1 MENTH
6 TKTLG
11 VIINDINPSIINI
24 YSIVP
29 NNELYKYN
37 LKKLSF
43 SDVIYNQNWD
53 ITMYFFNGLTSS
65 ISNSYVCVKSDI
77 PYVFLNYLSISLISE
92 PIFIS
97 HIHYSAFMQII
108 KSKILGKSLLKNEIS
123 FKESEKVLK
132 TYDYG
137 QDFDDESNEEI
148 IVDIINNF

>member
-1 MENTH
+1 
-6 TKTLG
+6 
-11 VIINDINPSIINI
+11 
-24 YSIVP
+24 
-29 NNELYKYN
+29 
-37 LKKLSF
+37 
-43 SDVIYNQNWD
+43 
-53 ITMYFFNGLTSS
+53 MYFFNGLTSS

-108 KSKILGKSLLKNEIS
+108 KSKILGKCLLKNEIS